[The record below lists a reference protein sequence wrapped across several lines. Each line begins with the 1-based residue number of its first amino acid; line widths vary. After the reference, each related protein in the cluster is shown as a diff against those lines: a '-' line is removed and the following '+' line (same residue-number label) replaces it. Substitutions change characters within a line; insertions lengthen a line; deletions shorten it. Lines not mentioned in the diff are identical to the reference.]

1 MIDTLRRRLAHARA
15 GADCGLTLVEVMV
28 AFLVLMILSSA
39 VLSILLTAA
48 KTAREDKVRVA
59 ASNLAA
65 REIEIVR
72 QYFDS
77 SASAVKDVVDPSH
90 AIVTNPDPIGTGTAG
105 QPLVLDGVSFTV
117 TRTVQV
123 QVAGA
128 GKSPCDGGSQV
139 AHPSYSV
146 TATVTWPNMGVTR
159 PVVNQTI
166 LTPPKGVLQD
176 DTTGYLAV
184 KVLNAAGNA
193 STGIVVTATG
203 PAGTFPATTDTS
215 GCAVV
220 PLSQPGT
227 YTASLNTTNPQY
239 VDFYGN
245 TAPALTGIDVQ
256 SGKLTV
262 KQMTYD
268 RAAGIDVTFATSA
281 GYSLPQSLPSITLA
295 NTGIQPTGTMVVTAT
310 SATTQVRKLWPFASG
325 YTMWATCPA
334 ADPGASGSRVGPA
347 VPAPGGTVSATI
359 QFTPVDV
366 WVYDS
371 GGNPVANGSVTATS
385 SVCSSSPDSSLT
397 LGTTDATGHLTTSLP
412 HGTWTVTSGVGS
424 TSPLTIG
431 ATPVTAE
438 VDLP

>member
-1 MIDTLRRRLAHARA
+1 MIDTMRRKLAQARA
-15 GADCGLTLVEVMV
+15 DADGGLTLVEVMV

-39 VLSILLTAA
+39 VLTILLTAA

-77 SASAVKDVVDPSH
+77 SAAAVKDVVDPGH

-105 QPLVLDGVSFTV
+105 QPLVLDGVPFTV

-123 QVAGA
+123 QVSGA
-128 GKSPCDGGSQV
+128 GKSPCDGGDQV

-146 TATVTWPNMGVTR
+146 TATVTWPNMGITR
-159 PVVNQTI
+159 PVTNQTI

-193 STGIVVTATG
+193 SNGVVVTASG

-227 YTASLNTTNPQY
+227 YTASLNMINPQY

-245 TAPALTGIDVQ
+245 TAPSLTGIDVQ

-268 RAAGIDVTFATSA
+268 LAAGIDVTFATSA
-281 GYSLPQSLPSITLA
+281 GYALPQTLPSITLA
-295 NTGIQPTGTMVVTAT
+295 NTGLQPTGTMAVTTT
-310 SATTQVRKLWPFASG
+310 STVTQIRNLWPFSSG

-334 ADPGASGSRVGPA
+334 ADPGADGSRVGPV
-347 VPAPGGTVSATI
+347 VPAPGRTATATI
-359 QFTPVDV
+359 QLTPTDV

-371 GGNPVANGSVTATS
+371 GGNPVAGASVTATS
-385 SVCSSSPDSSLT
+385 STCSSSPDSPLT
-397 LGTTDATGHLTTSLP
+397 LGTTDANGHLLTSLP
-412 HGTWTVTSGVGS
+412 YGTWTVSSGSGSAAPVAVG
-424 TSPLTIG
+424 T
-431 ATPVTAE
+431 TPATAE